1 MLSFL
6 AKRLVSGIGL
16 LAVLTT
22 LTYFMLRLGTGDVA
36 QTIAGQSAG
45 PEQVALIESRFGLD
59 QPLASQFLDWA
70 AAAVTGDFGRSWF
83 TGQLVTEAVT
93 GRLAVT
99 VTLAI
104 GSVALTAVIGVVLGA
119 LAATRRGWLD
129 RLVQIL
135 AVIGQAVPGFLVAVG
150 LVLVFAVQLKLF
162 PATGYVRPGDSLG
175 GWAMS
180 ILLPVA
186 ALTIGS
192 VGGLAQQVRGSMLD
206 VLRKD
211 YVRTLRSRGL
221 SRGRIVYR
229 HVLRNAA
236 GPGLSV
242 LGLQFVIIL
251 GASVVVEQIF
261 SIPGLG
267 PIALTSTMQGDV
279 PLVMG
284 IVIVTGAIVV
294 VVNLI
299 VDLLQAFIN
308 PKVRMS

>member
-6 AKRLVSGIGL
+6 AKRLVSGVGL

-22 LTYFMLRLGTGDVA
+22 LTYFMLRLGTGNVA

-59 QPLASQFLDWA
+59 QPLAAQFLDWA

-104 GSVALTAVIGVVLGA
+104 GSVALTAIIGVVLGA

-150 LVLVFAVQLKLF
+150 LVLVFAVQLELF

>member
-6 AKRLVSGIGL
+6 AKRLVSGVGL

-59 QPLASQFLDWA
+59 QPLMAQFLDWA

-83 TGQLVTEAVT
+83 TGQLVAEAVT

-104 GSVALTAVIGVVLGA
+104 GSVALTAGIGVVLGA

-150 LVLVFAVQLKLF
+150 LVLVFAVQLEIF

-221 SRGRIVYR
+221 SRGRIIYR

-294 VVNLI
+294 VVNLV